1 MEFELRKIRRV
12 IKMDKKLLIAITA
25 LTSILTINC
34 AKKEQGSQASV
45 EIFGTLSNG
54 TEIKKYTISNSKGLT
69 AEIINYGAR
78 VVSLK
83 APDRTGKIEDII
95 FGFDDLASYERDN
108 SYQGAIVGRYGNRI
122 RDGKFSLEGKT
133 YQLDIN
139 DGKNHLHGGKDGFYR
154 QVWECREADSRSIQL
169 CYISPDGEGGYP
181 GQVEIT
187 VIYTITDDNGLK
199 IEYSAKTDKTT
210 ILNPTSHCYF
220 NLSGFPEKSILD
232 HELMIN
238 ADYFTPVDAGLIPTG
253 EIRPVVGTPM
263 DFRTVKA
270 IGKDIEADD
279 EQILYGN
286 GYDHNWVLNDYNGQV
301 RLSATLYEKE
311 TGRLMEVLT
320 DQPGLQFYSGNFLD
334 GSMTGKGGVKYNH
347 RTALCLEAQAFP
359 DSPNKPNFPS
369 VVLRPGE
376 EYKQTTIYR
385 FSTK

>member
-1 MEFELRKIRRV
+1 
-12 IKMDKKLLIAITA
+12 TA

-169 CYISPDGEGGYP
+169 RYISPDGEGGYP

-270 IGKDIEADD
+270 VGKDIEADD

>member
-1 MEFELRKIRRV
+1 
-12 IKMDKKLLIAITA
+12 
-25 LTSILTINC
+25 
-34 AKKEQGSQASV
+34 
-45 EIFGTLSNG
+45 
-54 TEIKKYTISNSKGLT
+54 
-69 AEIINYGAR
+69 
-78 VVSLK
+78 
-83 APDRTGKIEDII
+83 
-95 FGFDDLASYERDN
+95 
-108 SYQGAIVGRYGNRI
+108 
-122 RDGKFSLEGKT
+122 
-133 YQLDIN
+133 
-139 DGKNHLHGGKDGFYR
+139 
-154 QVWECREADSRSIQL
+154 
-169 CYISPDGEGGYP
+169 
-181 GQVEIT
+181 
-187 VIYTITDDNGLK
+187 
-199 IEYSAKTDKTT
+199 
-210 ILNPTSHCYF
+210 
-220 NLSGFPEKSILD
+220 LSGFPEKSILD

-286 GYDHNWVLNDYNGQV
+286 GYDHNWVLNDYNSQV

>member
-1 MEFELRKIRRV
+1 MYR
-12 IKMDKKLLIAITA
+12 KLLITITI
-25 LTSILTINC
+25 LTSILMVDC

-45 EIFGTLSNG
+45 KTFGTLPNG

-83 APDRTGKIEDII
+83 TPDRTGKPEDII

-122 RDGKFSLEGKT
+122 REGKFSLEGKT

-139 DGKNHLHGGKDGFYR
+139 DGKNHLHGGKEGFYK
-154 QVWECREADSRSIQL
+154 QVWECRNADSKSVQL
-169 CYISPDGEGGYP
+169 RYISPAGKGGYP
-181 GQVEIT
+181 GRVEIT
-187 VIYTITDDNGLK
+187 VTYTITDDNGLK
-199 IEYSAKTDKTT
+199 IEYNANTDKTT

-220 NLSGFPEKSILD
+220 NLSGSPESSILN

-253 EIRPVVGTPM
+253 EILPVANTPM
-263 DFRTVKA
+263 DFRTAKA
-270 IGKDIEADD
+270 IGRDIEAND
-279 EQILYGN
+279 EQILYGH

-301 RLSATLYEKE
+301 RLVATLYEAGS
-311 TGRLMEVLT
+311 GRLMEVLT

-334 GSMTGKGGVKYNH
+334 GSMTGKGGVKYNF
-347 RTALCLEAQAFP
+347 RTALCLETQAFP

>member
-1 MEFELRKIRRV
+1 
-12 IKMDKKLLIAITA
+12 MDKKLLIAFTA

-54 TEIKKYTISNSKGLT
+54 TEVKKYTISNGKGLT

-154 QVWECREADSRSIQL
+154 QIWECREADSKSIQL
-169 CYISPDGEGGYP
+169 RYISPDGEGGYP

-187 VIYTITDDNGLK
+187 VIYTITDDNELK

-253 EIRPVVGTPM
+253 EIRPVAGTPM
-263 DFRTVKA
+263 DFRVAKA
-270 IGKDIEADD
+270 VGKDIEADD

>member
-1 MEFELRKIRRV
+1 
-12 IKMDKKLLIAITA
+12 MDKKFLIAITV
-25 LTSILTINC
+25 LTSVLMVNC
-34 AKKEQGSQASV
+34 TKKEQGNQASV
-45 EIFGTLSNG
+45 ENFGTLSSG
-54 TEIKKYTISNSKGLT
+54 AEIKKYTISNSKGLT

-83 APDRTGKIEDII
+83 TPDRTGKFEDII

-122 RDGKFSLEGKT
+122 GEGKFILEGKT

-154 QVWECREADSRSIQL
+154 QVWECRNADPRSIQL
-169 CYISPDGEGGYP
+169 SYISPDGEGGYP
-181 GQVEIT
+181 GRVEINVT
-187 VIYTITDDNGLK
+187 YTITDNNELK
-199 IEYSAKTDKTT
+199 IEYSGKTDKTT

-220 NLSGFPEKSILD
+220 NLSGFPENSILNHD
-232 HELMIN
+232 LMIN
-238 ADYFTPVDAGLIPTG
+238 ANYFTPVDAGLIPTG
-253 EIRPVVGTPM
+253 EIRPVASTPM
-263 DFRTVKA
+263 DFRTPKA
-270 IGKDIEADD
+270 IGKDIEAKD
-279 EQILYGN
+279 EQILYGH
-286 GYDHNWVLNDYNGQV
+286 GYDHNWVLNDYSGQV
-301 RLSATLYEKE
+301 RLAATLYEAGS
-311 TGRLMEVLT
+311 GRLMEVLT

-334 GSMTGKGGVKYNH
+334 GSMTGKGGVKYNF

-376 EYKQTTIYR
+376 EYKQITIYR

>member
-1 MEFELRKIRRV
+1 
-12 IKMDKKLLIAITA
+12 MDKKLLIAITA
-25 LTSILTINC
+25 LTSILTVNC

-220 NLSGFPEKSILD
+220 NLS
-232 HELMIN
+232 
-238 ADYFTPVDAGLIPTG
+238 
-253 EIRPVVGTPM
+253 
-263 DFRTVKA
+263 
-270 IGKDIEADD
+270 
-279 EQILYGN
+279 
-286 GYDHNWVLNDYNGQV
+286 
-301 RLSATLYEKE
+301 
-311 TGRLMEVLT
+311 
-320 DQPGLQFYSGNFLD
+320 
-334 GSMTGKGGVKYNH
+334 
-347 RTALCLEAQAFP
+347 
-359 DSPNKPNFPS
+359 
-369 VVLRPGE
+369 
-376 EYKQTTIYR
+376 
-385 FSTK
+385 

>member
-25 LTSILTINC
+25 LTSILTVNC

-139 DGKNHLHGGKDGFYR
+139 DGENHLHGGKDGFYR

-169 CYISPDGEGGYP
+169 RYISPDGEGGYP

-253 EIRPVVGTPM
+253 EIRLVAGTPM
-263 DFRTVKA
+263 DFRVAKA
-270 IGKDIEADD
+270 VGKDIEADD

-301 RLSATLYEKE
+301 RLAATLYEKE